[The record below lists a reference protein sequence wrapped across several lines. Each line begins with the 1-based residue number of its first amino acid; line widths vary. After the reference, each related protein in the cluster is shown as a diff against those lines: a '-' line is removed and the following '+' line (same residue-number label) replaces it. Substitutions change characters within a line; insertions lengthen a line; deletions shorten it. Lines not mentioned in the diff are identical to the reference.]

1 MSSGHIILLP
11 RFIIKIKA
19 EFQLQVSENK
29 VILFFTLKFTDF
41 HGPQGVRGPQLK
53 NGWSG

>member
-11 RFIIKIKA
+11 TFIIKRKA
-19 EFQLQVSENK
+19 AFQLQVNENTF
-29 VILFFTLKFTDF
+29 VLFFTLKFTDF
-41 HGPQGVRGPQLK
+41 DGAQGVRGPQLK